1 MKYNIYSVL
10 TNSSLP
16 FQERLKLIQE
26 TLPYGVNLAVDD
38 SNSRLNVNLTLKL
51 VISRNNLI
59 SDLIESLQT
68 IILDDGEALRLP
80 LQ

>member
-10 TNSSLP
+10 RNSSLP

-26 TLPYGVNLAVDD
+26 TLPYGVNLDVDD